1 MHLAS
6 QVQEQLQ
13 TLNNAKRTQL
23 QKKVANSNLQLF
35 TSVAICIWDD
45 RKTNQ
50 DCTEIYPDNSNSPL
64 KLELFFVSLKS
75 SSSPPGFYCSHEQV
89 CLNAMYYKYF
99 SFQLI
104 ILFSV

>member
-1 MHLAS
+1 MQREHS
-6 QVQEQLQ
+6 FKNKLQ
-13 TLNNAKRTQL
+13 IAICSYL
-23 QKKVANSNLQLF
+23 QAWS
-35 TSVAICIWDD
+35 ICIWDD

-104 ILFSV
+104 ILFSVWELK